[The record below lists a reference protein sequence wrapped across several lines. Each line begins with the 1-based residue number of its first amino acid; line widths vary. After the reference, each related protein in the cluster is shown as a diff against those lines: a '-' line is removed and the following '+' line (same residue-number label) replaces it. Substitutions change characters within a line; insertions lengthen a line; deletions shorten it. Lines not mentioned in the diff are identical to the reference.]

1 MYMNEKEIQYRLVEA
16 YKRLFADIHEG
27 KVGRIRKEMCA
38 LQAQLSQ
45 DDGFRADFI
54 SRFENEYAHQL
65 SALFEE
71 FLSREARMALR
82 KRHPGVLDT
91 TVDRLGLP
99 AVVSFRLRRYCGP
112 TVEHVLMVDEDCL
125 MTIPGIG
132 QKRRDEI
139 VRKIDALLVK
149 NGKK

>member
-1 MYMNEKEIQYRLVEA
+1 MIKDEVNSCLVEA
-16 YKRLFADIHEG
+16 YERFSADIPEG

-45 DDGFRADFI
+45 DDGLRADFV
-54 SRFENEYAHQL
+54 SRFENEYAHQI

-71 FLSREARMALR
+71 FLAREARMALR
-82 KRHPGVLDT
+82 KKHPGVLDT
-91 TVDRLGLP
+91 PVDRLGLP
-99 AVVSFRLRRYCGP
+99 AVVSLQLKHYCGP
-112 TVEHVLMVDEDCL
+112 TVEHVLMVDEDHL
-125 MTIPGIG
+125 MAIPGIG

-139 VRKIDALLVK
+139 VRKIDSLFEK

>member
-1 MYMNEKEIQYRLVEA
+1 MIKDEVNSCLVEA
-16 YKRLFADIHEG
+16 YERLSADIYEG
-27 KVGRIRKEMCA
+27 KVDRIRKEMCA

-45 DDGFRADFI
+45 DDGLRADFI
-54 SRFENEYAHQL
+54 TRFENEYAIQL
-65 SALFEE
+65 SALFDE

-112 TVEHVLMVDEDCL
+112 TVEHVLMVDEDRL
-125 MTIPGIG
+125 MAIPGIG

-139 VRKIDALLVK
+139 VRKIDVLFK
-149 NGKK
+149 KYGKK

>member
-1 MYMNEKEIQYRLVEA
+1 MNTKKIQSRLVEA
-16 YKRLFADIHEG
+16 CERLSADIPEG

-45 DDGFRADFI
+45 DDGLRADFV
-54 SRFENEYAHQL
+54 SRFENEYAHQI

-91 TVDRLGLP
+91 PVDRLGLS
-99 AVVSFRLRRYCGP
+99 AVVSLQLRRYCGP

-139 VRKIDALLVK
+139 VRKIDALFEENVK
-149 NGKK
+149 K